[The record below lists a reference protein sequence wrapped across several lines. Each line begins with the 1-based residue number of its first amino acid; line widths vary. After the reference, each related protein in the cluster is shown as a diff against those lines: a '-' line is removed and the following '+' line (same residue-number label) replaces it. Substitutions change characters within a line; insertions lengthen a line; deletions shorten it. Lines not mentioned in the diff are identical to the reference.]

1 MLINDEGE
9 KWNGRPLVIGLE
21 RSELFVYGGEP
32 GRPLPL
38 SLDDGGGGNCTIG
51 EVLSAANLAPGNCI
65 CKDSEKSNLAL
76 LAALTMLAAVA
87 PLAIAECGGKKG
99 RLFSEIDEGGE
110 PLPLLEISS
119 FLSTG
124 ELPAAAVLNNG
135 KDSFGRDIRSCGDR
149 PGNDDSKLKGS

>member
-1 MLINDEGE
+1 M
-9 KWNGRPLVIGLE
+9 LE
-21 RSELFVYGGEP
+21 REIK
-32 GRPLPL
+32 GRERVSKLVFINP
-38 SLDDGGGGNCTIG
+38 
-51 EVLSAANLAPGNCI
+51 API
-65 CKDSEKSNLAL
+65 
-76 LAALTMLAAVA
+76 V
-87 PLAIAECGGKKG
+87 AECGGKKG